1 MTPATHLMLS
11 ASLCSIVSAA
21 QAEPTT
27 STGWPSTE
35 TVAHLQDHQVI
46 EFRRYATSPGKRAD
60 FIRYF
65 DAYFPEAF
73 EQLGAMVFGQ
83 FTERG
88 DPNRF
93 TWLRGFRDIQARPV
107 VNAAFYY
114 GPLWREHRTKVNAIL
129 PDSDNVMLMRPL
141 HPGRGVSV
149 LPAIDPV
156 REPEGA
162 HGVVVAQ
169 IFPVRKDRMEAFAEH
184 AEHAFATYDND
195 GVHTAGVLVSLD
207 EPNNFPQLPIRE
219 DGPWLAWLGVCRDDS
234 ALRALSLQLDAV
246 ERELANDAA
255 IRGPVE
261 RIVMDPTPR
270 SRLRWPSSGETS
282 TQDAP

>member
-11 ASLCSIVSAA
+11 ASLCSLALAV
-21 QAEPTT
+21 QAP
-27 STGWPSTE
+27 SPSTDRLSME
-35 TVAHLQDHQVI
+35 TVAHLQDYQVI
-46 EFRRYATSPGKRAD
+46 EFRRYATSPGRRGD
-60 FIRYF
+60 FVRYF

-83 FTERG
+83 FAERG

-93 TWLRGFRDIQARPV
+93 TWLRGFKDIQARPV

-141 HPGRGVSV
+141 HPGRGVTV

-156 REPEGA
+156 LEPDGA
-162 HGVVVAQ
+162 RGVVVALVV
-169 IFPVRKDRMEAFAEH
+169 PVEKDGVEAFAAR
-184 AEHAFATYDND
+184 AEHVFAAYDGE
-195 GVHTAGVLVSLD
+195 GVRTAGVLVSLD
-207 EPNNFPQLPIRE
+207 LPNNFPQLPIRE
-219 DGPWLAWLGVCRDDS
+219 DGPWLVWLGICRDDA
-234 ALRALSLQLDAV
+234 ALQALSRQLDAV
-246 ERELANDAA
+246 ERELTDGGAL
-255 IRGPVE
+255 RGPVE

-270 SRLRWPSSGETS
+270 SRLRWPVLDVAGE
-282 TQDAP
+282 QDVP

>member
-11 ASLCSIVSAA
+11 ASLCSLALAA
-21 QAEPTT
+21 QAPI
-27 STGWPSTE
+27 PSTDWLSLE
-35 TVAHLQDHQVI
+35 TVAHLQDYQVI
-46 EFRRYATSPGKRAD
+46 EFRRYATSPGRRGD
-60 FIRYF
+60 FVRYF

-83 FTERG
+83 FAERD

-93 TWLRGFRDIQARPV
+93 TWLRGFKDIQARPV

-141 HPGRGVSV
+141 HPGRGVTV

-156 REPEGA
+156 LEPDGA
-162 HGVVVAQ
+162 RGVVVAQ
-169 IFPVRKDRMEAFAEH
+169 VFPVEKDGVEAFA
-184 AEHAFATYDND
+184 ARTEHAFAAYDGQ
-195 GVHTAGVLVSLD
+195 GVRTAGVLVSLD
-207 EPNNFPQLPIRE
+207 LPNNFPQLPIRE
-219 DGPWLAWLGVCRDDS
+219 DGPWLVWLGVCRDDA
-234 ALRALSLQLDAV
+234 ALQALSRQMDTV
-246 ERELANDAA
+246 ERELTDGGAL
-255 IRGPVE
+255 RGPVE

-270 SRLRWPSSGETS
+270 SRLRWPAPDVAGE
-282 TQDAP
+282 QGAP